1 MYYHDELV
9 VMQADED
16 PRRVCVCGGGPDRLA
31 GLLTVITTEPDYP
44 LSIAAG
50 MCQWGPW
57 QLLP

>member
-1 MYYHDELV
+1 V

-16 PRRVCVCGGGPDRLA
+16 PRRVCGGGPDRLA